1 MRSVPSFPKEVISE
15 KRGNIVRKVIKGILR
30 LSGTVAALML
40 VFAANEGENYVTCFI
55 GIGTLILIAATM
67 KREL

>member
-1 MRSVPSFPKEVISE
+1 M
-15 KRGNIVRKVIKGILR
+15 RKVIKGILR